1 MATDVKLLIE
11 RVNSE
16 ISSYEGDFTS
26 VLSDSSISFQREIE
40 YAKQAFAGNPTL
52 CSTALNNK
60 VALRSAIINVG
71 AIGITLNPA
80 SKLAYLIPRKGVVCL
95 DISYRGLV
103 HIAMTSGI
111 IEWCQ
116 AHVFR
121 ANDHFELQGVCSEPV
136 HRYSPF
142 ASIKDRGEIKGV
154 YCVAKTKCGD
164 FLTTTM
170 RIDEVNEIMERS
182 TSFIAWQKDNL
193 KLTPWVT
200 DFEEMAKKTVI
211 KRGAK
216 TWGSSDRLSR
226 AVDYINNEADEGI
239 NFNNYNGGVTIE
251 GESVVKEVIPMT
263 EGQFD
268 AIDDLLF
275 NLGQQWEWVI
285 GHAVKKYE
293 REISSPEDITKKE
306 ADEIIAGLNS
316 KLNAEVSDHE

>member
-1 MATDVKLLIE
+1 MSNDVKLLID
-11 RVNSE
+11 RVNKE
-16 ISSYEGDFTS
+16 IITYEEDFTS
-26 VLSDSSISFQREIE
+26 VLSDCSISFQREIE
-40 YAKQAFAGNPTL
+40 YAKQAFSSNPSL
-52 CSTALNNK
+52 CATALNNK
-60 VALRSAIINVG
+60 VALRSAIINVS

-80 SKLAYLIPRKGVVCL
+80 SKLAYLIPRKGAVCL

-103 HIAMTSGI
+103 HIAMSSGV

-116 AHVFR
+116 AHIFR
-121 ANDHFELQGVCSEPV
+121 ENDHFELQGVCSEPI

-142 ASIKDRGEIKGV
+142 ASVKERGEIKGV

-182 TSFIAWQKDNL
+182 TSFIAWQKDNS

-200 DFEEMAKKTVI
+200 DYEEMVKKTVI

-226 AVDYINNEADEGI
+226 AVDYINNDADEGI
-239 NFNNYNGGVTIE
+239 SFNNYSGGVTIE
-251 GESVVKEVIPMT
+251 GESVVSESTPMT
-263 EGQFD
+263 ESQFE

-275 NLGQQWEWVI
+275 NLGQQWGWVI

-316 KLNAEVSDHE
+316 KLNAEVNDYE